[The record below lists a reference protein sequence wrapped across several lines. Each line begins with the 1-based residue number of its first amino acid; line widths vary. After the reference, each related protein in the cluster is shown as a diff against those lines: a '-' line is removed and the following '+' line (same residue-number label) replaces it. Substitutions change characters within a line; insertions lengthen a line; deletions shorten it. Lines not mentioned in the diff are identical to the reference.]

1 MSRSVP
7 RFHAITEACLGR
19 SHAQIAERAAEGG
32 ADLIQFRDKQIDIRR
47 FLQEGEKARNAAKRH
62 GALFI
67 VNDRVDAA
75 LALHADGVH
84 LGQTDMPA
92 SAARRLMGSE
102 ALIGVTA
109 PTAALAKQ
117 AQQDG
122 ADYVGFGPIFG
133 TRSKPDARAPV
144 GVEGLRAY
152 CATVSLPVIAIGGIG
167 ADVVPALLEAGA
179 YGVAVL
185 SAVSQAEDVK
195 AAAKKFALRWRRP
208 R

>member
-1 MSRSVP
+1 MNRPVP
-7 RFHAITEACLGR
+7 RFHVITGAVRGR
-19 SHAQIAERAAEGG
+19 SHADIAGWAAEGG
-32 ADLIQFRDKQIDIRR
+32 AGAVQFRDKQIGMRGFIR
-47 FLQEGEKARNAAKRH
+47 EGEKARNAAKRH

-75 LALHADGVH
+75 LALNADGVH

-92 SAARRLMGSE
+92 RIARRLMGAE
-102 ALIGVTA
+102 PIIGVTA
-109 PTAALAKQ
+109 PTAELARQ

-152 CATVSLPVIAIGGIG
+152 CAAVSLPVIAIGGIG
-167 ADVVPALLEAGA
+167 ADAVPELLEAGA
-179 YGVAVL
+179 YGVAAL
-185 SAVSQAEDVK
+185 SAVSDAGDVRE
-195 AAAKKFALRWRRP
+195 AARAFARCFA
-208 R
+208 

>member
-1 MSRSVP
+1 MSRPVP
-7 RFHAITEACLGR
+7 RFHAITGASLGR
-19 SHAQIAERAAEGG
+19 RHADIAEWAAEGG
-32 ADLIQFRDKQIDIRR
+32 ADLIQFRDKQIGIRE
-47 FLQEGEKARNAAKRH
+47 FIQEGEKTRNAAKRH

-75 LALHADGVH
+75 LALNADGVH

-92 SAARRLMGSE
+92 SAARRLMGAE

-109 PTAALAKQ
+109 PTIELAKQ

-152 CATVSLPVIAIGGIG
+152 CAAVSLPVIAIGGIR

-179 YGVAVL
+179 YGIAAL
-185 SAVSQAEDVK
+185 SAVSRADDVRE
-195 AAAKKFALRWRRP
+195 AARAFARCFVK
-208 R
+208 